1 MSGGPSAWVARFD
14 ATTDGWFEP
23 LRGRPVPDK
32 AFEVASQLG
41 DWGLIWLM
49 VTNVLAFRSDED
61 LARAPRIVAA
71 IMAESIIVN
80 QGIKRLFKRGRP
92 GNRPLVSERLRV
104 PRTTSFPSGH
114 ASSAACATVLLAEG
128 DPAVRAAILPLAVL
142 VATSRI
148 YTRMHHPSDVVAGAV
163 VGWAIGRAARKFM

>member
-1 MSGGPSAWVARFD
+1 MTSGPSAWVARFD
-14 ATTDGWFEP
+14 ATTDRWFEP
-23 LRGRPVPDK
+23 LRGRTVPDK

-41 DWGLIWLM
+41 DWGLIWII
-49 VTNVLAFRSDED
+49 VTTALALRSDED

-92 GNRPLVSERLRV
+92 GDRPLVSERLRV

-128 DPAVRAAILPLAVL
+128 DPELRAVILPIAVL

-148 YTRMHHPSDVVAGAV
+148 YTRMHHPTDVAAGALT
-163 VGWAIGRAARKFM
+163 GWVIGRAARKFM

>member
-1 MSGGPSAWVARFD
+1 MRNGPSAWVARFD

-41 DWGLIWLM
+41 DWGLIWIM
-49 VTNVLAFRSDED
+49 IATALALRSDED
-61 LARAPRIVAA
+61 AARAPRVVAA
-71 IMAESIIVN
+71 MMAESIIVN
-80 QGIKRLFKRGRP
+80 QGFKRLFKRGRP
-92 GNRPLVSERLRV
+92 GDRPLVSERLRV

-128 DPAVRAAILPLAVL
+128 DPALQAAILPIAVL
-142 VATSRI
+142 VATSRV
-148 YTRMHHPSDVVAGAV
+148 YTRMHHPSDVAAGAV
-163 VGWAIGRAARKFM
+163 VGWALGRAARKFL